1 MKAKFFVIFVLV
13 VSLVIIGSTL
23 AMAQETAEKEAK
35 PEEPQKID
43 INSATLEELQT
54 IKGIGPKLA
63 QAIIDGRPYKEIQ
76 DLLKVKGIGEKTLK
90 KFEDMIE
97 VKTIEG
103 EEKQEEQPAEQT
115 EKKKAEK
122 KSEKKN

>member
-1 MKAKFFVIFVLV
+1 MKVKFFVIFVLV

-23 AMAQETAEKEAK
+23 TMAQKATEKEAK
-35 PEEPQKID
+35 AEEPQKID
-43 INSATLEELQT
+43 VNSATLEELQAV
-54 IKGIGPKLA
+54 KGIGPKLA

-76 DLLKVKGIGEKTLK
+76 DLLQVKGIGEKTLK

-103 EEKQEEQPAEQT
+103 EEEQEEQSAEQA
-115 EKKKAEK
+115 EKKKAAK